1 MSLINEMLR
10 NQTGQHRLAPAVF
23 IPTHMESFLGKAL
36 PGRND
41 QKPVQVLRELES
53 GGLAGPKLTA
63 LKAKFCEALALASKT
78 GAPDA
83 PLGSPLP
90 AFLNPGRAV

>member
-1 MSLINEMLR
+1 
-10 NQTGQHRLAPAVF
+10 
-23 IPTHMESFLGKAL
+23 MESFLGKAL

-53 GGLAGPKLTA
+53 GGLAADKLTA
-63 LKAKFCEALALASKT
+63 LKAKFCEALAFASKT

-83 PLGSPLP
+83 PLDSPLP
-90 AFLNPGRAV
+90 AFRNPGRAV